1 MRMKI
6 EKRGVSRE
14 AITGDK
20 RRETITVEN
29 RSEDLINL
37 PGTRTF
43 CLNAFSRFTGS
54 SLSSSC
60 VC

>member
-1 MRMKI
+1 M
-6 EKRGVSRE
+6 KRGVSRGT
-14 AITGDK
+14 IIGDK
-20 RRETITVEN
+20 RREAI
-29 RSEDLINL
+29 RGKREDLSYL